1 MFEFQSREGF
11 VEVYIDNQ
19 CLIVII
25 YLGPEGFNEDPT
37 IWLDGAR
44 PSRNCQII

>member
-1 MFEFQSREGF
+1 MSDRVSKGWGASTLKVVKSRECF

-25 YLGPEGFNEDPT
+25 KSKNT
-37 IWLDGAR
+37 IEIFV
-44 PSRNCQII
+44 QET